1 MAEGFEG
8 GSSSY
13 TRDFSEGENIVLPE
27 ENVAQVVGKHNKY

>member
-27 ENVAQVVGKHNKY
+27 ENVAQVVGKHNEY